1 MAMKSFTQCLY
12 ISLLSLILLSP
23 CYATNGYFAHGIGIK
38 NRALAG
44 AGVAFPQDAMANAT
58 NPAGMA
64 FVGNRFDI
72 GTVLFF
78 PDRNYESSSSLANG
92 FGGAFTVGPD
102 SETSGDKLFLIPSFG
117 FNKMI
122 SDRTAIGFS
131 IYGNGGLN
139 TTWDGGTASFD
150 PDGPGPAPA
159 GSTFPGVFGAGT
171 AGVDLFQVF
180 FNLSIAHKLSEN
192 VSLGISPIFA
202 MQGFRAN
209 GLEAFGGFTK
219 TFAESGGTTLPD
231 NLTSNGQDY
240 TIGGGV
246 QIGALVKNIGDIVD
260 FGISYRS
267 KIYMDEFDDYSDLF
281 AEDGDFD
288 IPPTLFVGFAVHPT
302 NSITVLFE
310 FQRIWYEDVDAVSND
325 VQNLFACPTAGAG
338 GTDLESCLGG
348 DNGGGFGWRD
358 IDVFKIGLQWQR
370 TKQDI
375 FRYGYS
381 HSDQPIPSD
390 QVLFSVLAPGVIED
404 HITAGY
410 THIFDN
416 NSELSIEVMHA
427 LKESVEGPNAFDP
440 TQTIELEMQQF
451 EVGVSWSKNF

>member
-1 MAMKSFTQCLY
+1 MRPVSQC
-12 ISLLSLILLSP
+12 ISIFVLSLFLLSP
-23 CYATNGYFAHGIGIK
+23 SFATNGYFAHGTGIK

-44 AGVAFPQDAMANAT
+44 AGVAFPQDAMASAT

-78 PDRNYESSSSLANG
+78 PDRNYDSSSSLANG
-92 FGGAFTVGPD
+92 LGGAFTVGPD
-102 SETSGDKLFLIPSFG
+102 SETSGDKSFLIPSFG

-122 SDRTAIGFS
+122 SDRTAIGLS

-150 PDGPGPAPA
+150 PDGPGPAMT
-159 GSTFPGVFGAGT
+159 GTFPGVFGAGT
-171 AGVDLFQVF
+171 AGVDLFQIF

-192 VSLGISPIFA
+192 VSIGVSPIFA
-202 MQGFRAN
+202 IQGFRSN
-209 GLEAFGGFTK
+209 GLDAFAGFTK
-219 TFAESGGTTLPD
+219 TFAQSGGMTLPN
-231 NLTSNGQDY
+231 NLTGNGQDY
-240 TIGGGV
+240 ATGGGV
-246 QIGALVKNIGDIVD
+246 QVGILAKNIGDVIDV
-260 FGISYRS
+260 GASYRS
-267 KIYMDEFDDYSDLF
+267 RIYMDEFDDYADLF

-288 IPPTLFVGFAVHPT
+288 VPPTLWIGFAVHPT
-302 NSITVLFE
+302 DSITVVFD

-325 VQNLFACPTAGAG
+325 VQNLFACPTAGVG

-358 IDVFKIGLQWQR
+358 IDIFKIGLQWQR

-375 FRYGYS
+375 FRIGYS

-390 QVLFSVLAPGVIED
+390 QTLFNILAPGVIED

-410 THIFDN
+410 TRIFNDK
-416 NSELSIEVMHA
+416 SELSIEIMHA
-427 LKESVEGPNAFDP
+427 LKESVEGASAFDP
-440 TQTIELEMQQF
+440 TQTIEIEMQQF
-451 EVGVSWSKNF
+451 EVGVSWSKPF